1 MSHSIRMT
9 CGAVAATL
17 VFGALGGCAAPP
29 LGPSIA
35 VMPAAGMPYDQFQSI
50 DASCRAAAEQ
60 RSARY
65 AGNANDSA
73 LASGAAGA
81 LVGAAAGALIGG
93 NSRGAGVGAGVGL
106 LAGSMGGSGVYSQS
120 QSDAQRAYDR
130 VYAQCMYAKG
140 AQVPGYAPPVY
151 VAPPGTRVPQPPPS
165 GYAPPPPPPGYAPPP
180 PPPPPDYAPAPPPQ
194 P

>member
-1 MSHSIRMT
+1 MSHSIRLT

-17 VFGALGGCAAPP
+17 VLGALGGCAAPP
-29 LGPSIA
+29 LGPTIA
-35 VMPAAGMPYDQFQSI
+35 VMPAAGMPYDQFQAI
-50 DASCRAAAEQ
+50 DASCRAVAEQ

-65 AGNANDSA
+65 SGNANDSA
-73 LASGAAGA
+73 LVSGAAGA

-93 NSRGAGVGAGVGL
+93 NSRGTGVGAGVGL

-120 QSDAQRAYDR
+120 QSDAQRAYDL

-151 VAPPGTRVPQPPPS
+151 VAPPDSRMPPPPA
-165 GYAPPPPPPGYAPPP
+165 YAPPPPPA
-180 PPPPPDYAPAPPPQ
+180 YAPAPPLQ